1 MADILQILQQFLC
14 YGNSDC
20 INLFNQYSYKPMEGL
35 FYVVFFPIVF
45 IILFIFIV
53 SSSISPNRG
62 FRALISV
69 AVFAFIIMQ
78 GWYYLFATLGKFWLY
93 LLVFLGF
100 IWILIHT
107 FVGRSKEEGGGGAK
121 GRVGGA
127 FDGIIGGAAS
137 RLKVQMSQE
146 LRDDET
152 RLDALLKSLEGLIGD
167 MRNAGSQADID
178 NVYRAYVD
186 LLPQINAHLESLR
199 KMTSIKGFKVGGKYN
214 GLLKRYKKLCNEMD
228 SMHMKKGGK
237 QAG

>member
-45 IILFIFIV
+45 IVLFIFIV

-78 GWYYLFATLGKFWLY
+78 GWYYLFAMLGKFWLY

-107 FVGRSKEEGGGGAK
+107 FVGRGKEEGGGAK
-121 GRVGGA
+121 GRSLGGGLVGKAMSRIGKDIRGDTSRA
-127 FDGIIGGAAS
+127 EKLIDRAIAEVAIIEKAVNRGDTQAWRMAAS
-137 RLKVQMSQE
+137 AIERLNQ
-146 LRDDET
+146 LRNE
-152 RLDALLKSLEGLIGD
+152 
-167 MRNAGSQADID
+167 
-178 NVYRAYVD
+178 YV
-186 LLPQINAHLESLR
+186 
-199 KMTSIKGFKVGGKYN
+199 
-214 GLLKRYKKLCNEMD
+214 GLLKGPGGFVMGGKLKHYENKIDEAIKKLQNLQQKAQKM
-228 SMHMKKGGK
+228 
-237 QAG
+237 AA